1 MMTIIDY
8 KGKVK
13 RTLGQKGIKDFV
25 TACVSHG
32 GKLVYAVTEDSV
44 MYCFNMSTGSWVGQT
59 QLCESEVIGITSHP
73 FSNVIAA
80 NDETGKVFLLKPES
94 NK

>member
-1 MMTIIDY
+1 MITLLDF
-8 KGKVK
+8 KGKVI
-13 RTLGQKGIKDFV
+13 RTIGQKGIKDFV
-25 TACVSHG
+25 TASVSHG
-32 GKLVYAVTEDSV
+32 GKLVYAVTEDAV

-80 NDETGKVFLLKPES
+80 NDETGKVILLKPQAR
-94 NK
+94 